1 MALIA
6 ISYNGNPRLRYSRE
20 QPQPREISLDPTAPG
35 EPRPELPM
43 GKQTLITVVCGTP
56 RSPGRGSGLTVG
68 SGLLQRALSSSPDS
82 VALVHEWFSPWAVGG
97 AEAVVREL
105 DQLLA
110 PHQLYALVDGESRRP
125 ESWLAG
131 RSVTT
136 SFIQRLPWGV
146 RRVQIYLPLL
156 PMAVEQLDLSG
167 HGLVVSSS
175 HLVAKGVL
183 TGPDQ
188 LHVSYV
194 HSPPRY
200 AWDQMNVYLHRNALA
215 RGPLGPWIRCQLH
228 QLRQWDHLSAQ
239 RVDVLV
245 ANSRFTARRIWRC
258 WRRRSV
264 VIHPPVA
271 VERFHWQQSREDF
284 YLCLGRLVA
293 YKRVD
298 LVVEAFNRCR
308 LPLLVVGDGPEWGRL
323 RRQAGPTVRMVGRR
337 SSRQVEDLLARCR
350 ALVHAGVED
359 FGIAPVEAMAA
370 GAPVIALGQG
380 GLLDSVCCHSRD
392 PSTATG
398 LLFDRPCPR
407 VLAEAVRHFEDQR
420 LWQQLPA
427 ERLRR
432 QAERFSAQRFRTR
445 MKTRLDESW
454 RRFQAGDLR
463 APQVP

>member
-1 MALIA
+1 MTAHPAL
-6 ISYNGNPRLRYSRE
+6 RLAAV
-20 QPQPREISLDPTAPG
+20 DH
-35 EPRPELPM
+35 
-43 GKQTLITVVCGTP
+43 
-56 RSPGRGSGLTVG
+56 
-68 SGLLQRALSSSPDS
+68 SGLLSSLLPDS
-82 VALVHEWFSPWAVGG
+82 IALVHEWFSPWAVGG

-110 PHQLYALVDGESRRP
+110 PRLYALVDGESQRP
-125 ESWLAG
+125 GSWLAG
-131 RSVTT
+131 RSITT
-136 SFIQRLPWGV
+136 SLIQRLPWGV
-146 RRVQIYLPLL
+146 RCVQFYLPLL
-156 PMAVEQLDLSG
+156 PVAVEQLDLSG

-200 AWDQMNVYLHRNALA
+200 AWDQMTVYLRQNALA
-215 RGPLGPWIRCQLH
+215 MGPLGPWIRWQLH
-228 QLRQWDHLSAQ
+228 QLRQWDYLSAQ
-239 RVDVLV
+239 RVDVLL

-258 WRRRSV
+258 WRRRSM

-271 VERFHWQQSREDF
+271 VERFHWQQPREDF

-298 LVVEAFNRCR
+298 LVVEAFNRCC
-308 LPLLVVGDGPEWGRL
+308 LPLLVVGDGPEQKRL
-323 RRQAGPTVRMVGRR
+323 QRQAGPTIQFLGRQ
-337 SSRQVEDLLARCR
+337 SGHQVEDLLGRCR

-380 GLLDSVCCHSRD
+380 GLLDSVRCHRQD
-392 PSTATG
+392 PATATG
-398 LLFDRPCPR
+398 LFFDHPCPR
-407 VLAEAVRHFEDQR
+407 VLAEAVRHFEDR
-420 LWQQLPA
+420 CLWRQLPA
-427 ERLRR
+427 ARLRR
-432 QAERFSAQRFRTR
+432 QAEQFSAQQFHAR
-445 MKTRLDESW
+445 MEAQLARSW
-454 RRFQAGDLR
+454 RRFQVTGLR